1 MRRFGILIAIIVIVI
16 ALWTGAWFWA
26 AGTASAYVKS
36 LETADGVSTPR
47 VTCADFSI
55 TGYPFGLDATCTD
68 ATIVSSD
75 TTVTVAGVKA
85 TILVYNP
92 FHVLAFARSPLTYDD
107 AFTGS
112 RGRLDFADM
121 EASGR
126 LTGWRVGRVSVVV
139 NQPVLN
145 DTVLEDRLIAK
156 AAKAEFHL
164 VDDAQKHDAAK
175 GLAALEEYVKIDG
188 LNAPMQKVANGSL
201 TLEAEIT
208 GLPDDVR
215 SYGEGDLVKRW
226 QVAGGEMQIVSLK
239 GEDGAD
245 NFSTQGTLGLDE
257 MGRVKGQL
265 AIVSMGVVERLGPMI
280 PEDFKWLVLGAQA
293 ADGSYSQTLNIA
305 AGVVFS
311 GLVPM
316 GMIPPVW

>member
-1 MRRFGILIAIIVIVI
+1 MKRFGILIAIIVIVI
-16 ALWTGAWFWA
+16 VAWTGAWFWA
-26 AGTASAYVKS
+26 AGAASAYVKS
-36 LETADGVSTPR
+36 LETADGVTTPR
-47 VTCADFSI
+47 VSCGSFSI
-55 TGYPFGLDATCTD
+55 TGYPFGLDATCTN
-68 ATIVSSD
+68 ATLVSSD
-75 TTVTVAGVKA
+75 TTVTAAGVKA
-85 TILVYNP
+85 TVLVYNP
-92 FHVLAFARSPLTYDD
+92 FHVLAFMQSPVTYDD

-121 EASGR
+121 EASAR
-126 LTGWRVGRVSVVV
+126 LTGWRIGRVSVVV

-156 AAKAEFHL
+156 ANRAEFHL
-164 VDDAQKHDAAK
+164 VDDAEKHDAER

-188 LNAPMQKVANGSL
+188 LNAPMQKIANGAM

-208 GLPDDVR
+208 GLADDVR
-215 SYGEGDLVKRW
+215 TFGDGDLIRRW
-226 QVAGGEMQIVSLK
+226 QAAGGEMRIVSLK

-245 NFSTQGTLGLDE
+245 NFSTTGTLGLDE

-265 AIVSMGVVERLGPMI
+265 AIVSKGVVERLGPLI
-280 PEDFKWLVLGAQA
+280 PEDFKWLVLGAQD